1 MLPADLVK
9 HIPSE
14 ADPTVRCIVQALP
27 DGFEDVCTRCHV
39 EQVLVGL
46 CILHDGLRFAVDREN
61 DGPLALLELF
71 EKLARL
77 APKCG

>member
-9 HIPSE
+9 NVPR
-14 ADPTVRCIVQALP
+14 AAGPAFGYIVQALS
-27 DGFEDVCTRCHV
+27 DGFEDVGTRRHV
-39 EQVLVGL
+39 KQVLVGP

-71 EKLARL
+71 
-77 APKCG
+77 